1 MNFRY
6 ITIEREYGSG
16 GTEIARRLAD
26 ECGIACYGQEIL
38 EAVAAEQNVSVE
50 DIQRSEEKVS
60 NSFLYTVYAIGQ
72 MQSGNSSVLS
82 AEGKLFV
89 AEQEFIRKSA
99 YDGPAVYLGHCASEA
114 LKKFD
119 VLKVFIR
126 CTNDEKK
133 AKRIAEDYNIP
144 EREIEKTRKH
154 FDNKRSRYFYANTAK
169 KWEDMSNYDVVLDSG
184 VIGIDGC
191 VAALKALI
199 NE

>member
-1 MNFRY
+1 MKFQY

-126 CTNDEKK
+126 CSNDEEK

-144 EREIEKTRKH
+144 EREIEKTRKR